1 MQNGP
6 TDHPRLRSLIF
17 ESIARSDT
25 FGDLIAQ
32 TDSAMRRETNQG
44 LQALAAEFDVAAET
58 MLRTGAYGKGDTD
71 IRFEFDAKG
80 CVTTG
85 TASSVSMFGLEPGQ
99 NLLDR
104 VGESGH
110 AMVRDMLA
118 GRRSQ
123 ASFTL
128 FTYPQLRP
136 VPVLAQAVADGAFQA
151 IAISLRWSSAI
162 APLLRAGYDLTD
174 AEIDV
179 LELLFRGHQPKDIAS
194 SRGRSLETVR
204 TQVRNI
210 CRKTDTHG
218 QVDIVHLVYGLI
230 ATTQSIQADQ
240 MAAAQGSFSLKL
252 ASGRRM
258 DVECTGPDTGKPL
271 LFLHGCLAGRRLPEA
286 ALRRFGNRRIIAP
299 GRPGHGQT
307 PADSGLGLRDV
318 VADLFAVLDHFG
330 VGAIDVLTY
339 DLGAPYGLWMAAL
352 APDRV
357 TSLDCLAPVPPL
369 IDWKDIWT
377 LPVETRVFS
386 VLSRVNPSAARY
398 LALLGGQ
405 RILRQGP
412 AGFGKIVF
420 ANSHFDR
427 KQVDDD
433 TGAQRMFWHGHA
445 WHVER
450 GPHGFLADATLSSTA
465 WHDGLSPLRTTP
477 RFLLGAQDRNVP
489 RCGITRL
496 ASQVAAEICDLPD
509 AGHSLLHAAPK
520 IWLDKVSL

>member
-1 MQNGP
+1 MQNGHS
-6 TDHPRLRSLIF
+6 DHNRLRSLIF

-25 FGDLIAQ
+25 FGDLIEQ
-32 TDSAMRRETNQG
+32 TDSAMRLETSAG
-44 LQALAAEFDVAAET
+44 LRTLASEFDDASDA
-58 MLRTGAYGKGDTD
+58 MMRTGAYGKGETD
-71 IRFEFDAKG
+71 IRFDFDAKG
-80 CVTTG
+80 RVTTG
-85 TASSVSMFGLEPGQ
+85 TASSVSVFGLEPGQ
-99 NLLDR
+99 DLLDR
-104 VGESGH
+104 VGDSGR
-110 AMVRDMLA
+110 AMLRDLLG

-128 FTYPQLRP
+128 FTYPNLRP
-136 VPVLAQAVADGAFQA
+136 VPVLAQAAEGGVFQA

-179 LELLFRGHQPKDIAS
+179 LEMLFRGNQPKDIAS
-194 SRGRSLETVR
+194 ARGRSLETVR

-240 MAAAQGSFSLKL
+240 MAAAHGSFNLTL
-252 ASGRRM
+252 PSGRRM

-271 LFLHGCLAGRRLPEA
+271 LFLHGCLAGRRLPDA
-286 ALRRFGNRRIIAP
+286 ALKRFANRRIIAP

-307 PADSGLGLRDV
+307 PADDSLDLRDI
-318 VADLFAVLDHFG
+318 VADLIAVLDYFG

-339 DLGAPYGLWMAAL
+339 DLGAPYGLWMAAI

-357 TSLDCLAPVPPL
+357 TSLNCLAPVPAL
-369 IDWKDIWT
+369 VDWKDIWT

-427 KQVDDD
+427 MQVDDD
-433 TGAQRMFWHGHA
+433 KAAQRMFWHGHA

-450 GPHGFLADATLSSTA
+450 GPHGFLADATLSSTG
-465 WHDGLSPLRTTP
+465 WHDRLPPLRTTP
-477 RFLLGAQDRNVP
+477 RFLVGAQDRNTP
-489 RCGITRL
+489 RGGIKRL
-496 ASQVAAEICDLPD
+496 ARQVSAEIYDVPD
-509 AGHSLLHAAPK
+509 AGHSLLHAAPNR
-520 IWLDKVSL
+520 WLDKINL